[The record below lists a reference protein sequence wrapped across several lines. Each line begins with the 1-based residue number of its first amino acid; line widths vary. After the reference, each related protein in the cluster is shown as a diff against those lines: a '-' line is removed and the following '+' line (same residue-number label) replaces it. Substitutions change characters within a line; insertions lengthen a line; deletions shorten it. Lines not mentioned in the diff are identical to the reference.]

1 MKNERQYIRDLETL
15 SAYLDGEL
23 AQAESLAIS
32 ARLQVEPDL
41 GVQLENLR
49 KTKVIVG
56 SLSRL
61 HAPHNFK
68 LTPEMVT
75 VRRRKGG
82 HPLVGTLRLASA
94 LAAILLVVLFG
105 VEYLFASGP
114 LASTQRRAEP
124 MMEAAVVADQ
134 AEPEPLILW
143 GVPGAGGYGSDQ
155 PVNGMGGGVE
165 MKEEP
170 VMLESAPVEVEM
182 PAEAEALPEEAP
194 EMILEAEPLPSD
206 AQEAEMLAP
215 PPGAEKQLPILGIN
229 TDESGEIIQ
238 RSSDTAA
245 DGLAAPAWRTV
256 VRWVQVALGAIVVG
270 GGLAWWL
277 LRKRGLG

>member
-1 MKNERQYIRDLETL
+1 MKNERQHIRDLETL

-23 AQAESLAIS
+23 TQADSLAVR
-32 ARLQVEPDL
+32 ARLQDDPGL
-41 GVQLENLR
+41 KAQLENLR
-49 KTKVIVG
+49 KTKTTVG
-56 SLSRL
+56 SLPRL
-61 HAPHNFK
+61 RAPHNFT
-68 LTPEMVT
+68 LTPDMVT
-75 VRRRKGG
+75 VRRSKKSA
-82 HPLVGTLRLASA
+82 PFVGTLRLASA

-105 VEYLFASGP
+105 VEFLFASGP
-114 LASTQRRAEP
+114 LASTLRRAEP
-124 MMEAAVVADQ
+124 MMEAAMLAED
-134 AEPEPLILW
+134 AEPEPLIVW

-155 PVNGMGGGVE
+155 PVNGIGGGDPKME
-165 MKEEP
+165 DT
-170 VMLESAPVEVEM
+170 VMVESAPVEAEM

-229 TDESGEIIQ
+229 TDESGEIIR

-245 DGLAAPAWRTV
+245 DALAAPAWRTI
-256 VRWVQVALGAIVVG
+256 VRWLKVALGVVVVG

-277 LRKRGLG
+277 LRERGLG